1 MGQVLQ
7 AGAGQAPARQAA
19 FKAGLAKTT
28 TAETINKVCAS
39 GMLAVA
45 HAARYIGDGDS
56 RVVVAGGMESMS
68 NAPYLLPGARNGYRY
83 GHGALVDAMIH
94 DGLWD
99 YYFDEAM
106 AAQGARVAA
115 ELGVTRAVQDEFA
128 YQSHKRAHDA
138 HEAGHFDAEI
148 APINVATKAK
158 GKIVVDALPQPARAR
173 IPAFAGA
180 PGAGGSVWD
189 HVPPQNMVADPA
201 QYSPYVTG
209 DVPFTRVD
217 RDEPVRRDASIEAM
231 AKLKPI
237 DKDGTI
243 TAGNAPGVNDGA
255 AALVLSSADVRAVR
269 RRRAAR
275 GDRRSRR
282 RRVGSAVSCARA
294 RDGGAEAARSARAQ
308 GVRHPRLGDQ
318 RGVRRGRVD
327 RGGAARARSERH
339 QRARRGCGARASD
352 RRFRR
357 AHRWCRRAA
366 AAAAR
371 WRAWDCCDLL
381 WRWAGGCRSREGRVG
396 VVAQGAACT
405 SVAGTRSDA
414 RRVRPNARRSAGSRH
429 PAFARS
435 ATPRDGR
442 ARGALGTM
450 VAGDPFCTDSSDR
463 KRR

>member
-1 MGQVLQ
+1 MKPGTVILATARTPFGRLGGALASLPATSLGGDAIRNAIVRAGIDPSDVEHVIMGQVIQ
-7 AGAGQAPARQAA
+7 AGVGQAPARQAA

-45 HAARYIGDGDS
+45 YGARYVADGDS

-83 GHGALVDAMIH
+83 GHGTLVDAMIH

-173 IPAFAGA
+173 IPALAGA

-209 DVPFTRVD
+209 DVPYTRVD
-217 RDEPVRRDASIEAM
+217 RDEPVRRDASLDAM
-231 AKLKPI
+231 AKLKAI
-237 DKDGTI
+237 DEGGTI

-255 AALVLSSADVRAVR
+255 AALVLSSADYARSTGAEPLAEIVDHAGVAWDPPYLALVPAMAAQKLLDQQGLKASDIHVWEINEAFAAVALTAATRLGLDPTVINAQGGAVALGHPIGASGARIVGAVVQQLR
-269 RRRAAR
+269 RRGGGLGIAAICSGGGQ
-275 GDRRSRR
+275 GDAMLV
-282 RRVGSAVSCARA
+282 RVG
-294 RDGGAEAARSARAQ
+294 
-308 GVRHPRLGDQ
+308 
-318 RGVRRGRVD
+318 
-327 RGGAARARSERH
+327 
-339 QRARRGCGARASD
+339 
-352 RRFRR
+352 
-357 AHRWCRRAA
+357 
-366 AAAAR
+366 
-371 WRAWDCCDLL
+371 
-381 WRWAGGCRSREGRVG
+381 
-396 VVAQGAACT
+396 
-405 SVAGTRSDA
+405 
-414 RRVRPNARRSAGSRH
+414 
-429 PAFARS
+429 
-435 ATPRDGR
+435 
-442 ARGALGTM
+442 
-450 VAGDPFCTDSSDR
+450 
-463 KRR
+463 